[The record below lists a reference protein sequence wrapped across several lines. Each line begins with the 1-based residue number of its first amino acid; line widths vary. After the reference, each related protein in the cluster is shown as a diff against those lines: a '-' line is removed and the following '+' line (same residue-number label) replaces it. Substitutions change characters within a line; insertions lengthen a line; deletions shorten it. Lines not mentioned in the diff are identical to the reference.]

1 MEIQYQKNPVVQL
14 PPLSKQ
20 QDTYKIHIPKSVEE
34 KIRYLCRKFPT
45 LEWSGILFYTHTGS
59 FEENN
64 LEIHCQD
71 IYPMDL
77 GSSTF
82 TEFKNDESVAGYIA
96 DNIELFD
103 CDMGLIHSHNKM
115 SCFFSGTDTATLR
128 SEGND
133 TNCFVSLI
141 VNNAGTYCA
150 AITRKVQEKK
160 NIITEYLGSSYNF
173 FGNGPIHLTGGDVGR
188 EEEVETTSIEYF
200 MLDVDREIVDNP
212 LDFLDKRFDEIEKKK
227 QDAKAVAKTI
237 PSYKY
242 PSLFDDVD
250 VKEEKD
256 NDFFDWIHKKDTPV
270 EKVEKPE
277 VTEETDPYEELEM
290 FDPDQDLIKDAAVKI
305 LTCSLLIDS
314 SKFDLKQWVVKHM
327 QKKYEELFFA
337 SPDAFDLWKEFIVEY
352 VLTNYINQ
360 DVRIDPDNLDIYEG
374 MVAEEIMAF
383 ISEYKEYSPF
393 VQSYCEV
400 LQRYVDNLY

>member
-20 QDTYKIHIPKSVEE
+20 QDTYKLHIPKSVEE
-34 KIRYLCRKFPT
+34 KIRYLCRKFPS

-77 GSSTF
+77 GSATF

-115 SCFFSGTDTATLR
+115 AAFLSGTDTSTLR

-141 VNNAGTYCA
+141 VNNEGTYCA

-160 NIITEYLGSSYNF
+160 NVITEYLGSSYEF
-173 FGNGPIHLTGGDVGR
+173 FGNGPVHLTGGDVGK

-200 MLDVDREIVDNP
+200 MLDVEREIVENP
-212 LDFLDKRFDEIEKKK
+212 LDFLDKRFEDIEKKK
-227 QDAKAVAKTI
+227 KEKESKPATTSL
-237 PSYKY
+237 PTYRY
-242 PSLFDDVD
+242 PSLFDDE
-250 VKEEKD
+250 KESKKD

-270 EKVEKPE
+270 EKSSQA
-277 VTEETDPYEELEM
+277 EEIDSYEDLDEFIPDP
-290 FDPDQDLIKDAAVKI
+290 DLIKDAAVKI

-327 QKKYEELFFA
+327 KKKYDEIFA
-337 SPDAFDLWKEFIVEY
+337 NPDAFDMWKEFIIEY
-352 VLTNYINQ
+352 CITDYICK
-360 DVRIDPDNLDIYEG
+360 DVSIEPENMDIYEG
-374 MVAEEIMAF
+374 MIAEELMDYL
-383 ISEYKEYSPF
+383 SEYQEYSPF
-393 VQSYCEV
+393 VAIYCDV